1 MKKEIL
7 KSKMVLIALSSI
19 LFVSCGGGGGG
30 GGGAS
35 NLPVNPGTN
44 PGTPSTSTT
53 ITSENPLDSRKS
65 NMTQLKSELN
75 RDRENSSATIPTD
88 TGTYNDNS
96 VKVGLLDSDFTD
108 PIRQHQLSVRYPG
121 IEFVPRVNSDT
132 STSTHGVEVLEVLT
146 DTNKA
151 RTEGKAKYS
160 VIAASIGNGGTDSSD
175 KRVNPNLA
183 TYEKVFER
191 FNSSQKVK
199 VINQSFGGD
208 TPVEESSYT
217 PTNIRNFV
225 FSSDSKPFVPYFE
238 NKVDNDGALFVW
250 AAGNRR
256 GENMDSVSVE
266 AGLPYLANDLEKG
279 WIAVVGIQAVETEK
293 YVNPSDG
300 KTYTREKTNGKLNIH
315 RAGTDRLAYAGDSA
329 KYWAI
334 SADDR

>member
-175 KRVNPNLA
+175 KGVNPNLA
-183 TYEKVFER
+183 TYEKVFE
-191 FNSSQKVK
+191 
-199 VINQSFGGD
+199 
-208 TPVEESSYT
+208 
-217 PTNIRNFV
+217 
-225 FSSDSKPFVPYFE
+225 
-238 NKVDNDGALFVW
+238 
-250 AAGNRR
+250 
-256 GENMDSVSVE
+256 
-266 AGLPYLANDLEKG
+266 
-279 WIAVVGIQAVETEK
+279 
-293 YVNPSDG
+293 
-300 KTYTREKTNGKLNIH
+300 
-315 RAGTDRLAYAGDSA
+315 
-329 KYWAI
+329 
-334 SADDR
+334 

>member
-30 GGGAS
+30 GGGGAS
-35 NLPVNPGTN
+35 NLPVNPGI
-44 PGTPSTSTT
+44 PSIPSTSTT

-108 PIRQHQLSVRYPG
+108 PIRQSQLSARYPG

-132 STSTHGVEVLEVLT
+132 STNTHGIDVLEVLT

-151 RTEGKAKYS
+151 RTEGKAKFS
-160 VIAASIGNGGTDSSD
+160 VVAASIGNGGANTSD

-191 FNSSQKVK
+191 FDSSQKVK
-199 VINQSFGGD
+199 VINQSFGAD
-208 TPVEESSYT
+208 ISIEESSYT
-217 PTNIRNFV
+217 PTSIKHLV
-225 FSSDSKPFVPYFE
+225 FSTDSKPFVPYFE
-238 NKVDNDGALFVW
+238 NKVNNNGALFVW
-250 AAGNRR
+250 SAGNRK
-256 GENMDSVSVE
+256 GETQTDPGQNRDSVSIE
-266 AGLPYLANDLEKG
+266 AGLPDLVND
-279 WIAVVGIQAVETEK
+279 
-293 YVNPSDG
+293 
-300 KTYTREKTNGKLNIH
+300 
-315 RAGTDRLAYAGDSA
+315 
-329 KYWAI
+329 
-334 SADDR
+334 